1 MNFIATPNRIFGT
14 DADGQTPWWE
24 LDAATEAPSPILPI
38 GLPEPAAEPL
48 ARAATQEST
57 VTTQSSELM
66 KLFERAEKAATTG
79 DWRTAAELFLTMV
92 EKNPTF
98 GPAYVGLASA
108 SFALGDVTTGATAL
122 EHAITIYPTNPVLH
136 SQLGVALAHSGHLE
150 RAQQAFLKVLDIEPN
165 NVDAIVS
172 LAHLCR
178 AARHYVE
185 AVELLDEAHRLD
197 PQNPNVIGAIGTCA
211 LDLGDEPGGRASY
224 QKLLAI
230 APEHPET
237 KLLAS
242 RLAG

>member
-1 MNFIATPNRIFGT
+1 MNFIATPNRSFGS

-24 LDAATEAPSPILPI
+24 LDAAETASPILPVQ
-38 GLPEPAAEPL
+38 LPEPSVQPL
-48 ARAATQEST
+48 ARAAVETPATSAQP
-57 VTTQSSELM
+57 SELM

-79 DWRTAAELFLTMV
+79 DWRSAAELFLTMV
-92 EKNPTF
+92 ESHPTF

-122 EHAITIYPTNPVLH
+122 EHAITIYPANPVLH

-150 RAQQAFLKVLDIEPN
+150 RAQQAFLQVLDLEPN

-178 AARHYVE
+178 ASRHYVE
-185 AVELLDEAHRLD
+185 AVELLDEAHRLE

-211 LDLGDEPGGRASY
+211 LDLGDEQGARSSY
-224 QKLLAI
+224 QKLLAL

-237 KLLAS
+237 KLLAD